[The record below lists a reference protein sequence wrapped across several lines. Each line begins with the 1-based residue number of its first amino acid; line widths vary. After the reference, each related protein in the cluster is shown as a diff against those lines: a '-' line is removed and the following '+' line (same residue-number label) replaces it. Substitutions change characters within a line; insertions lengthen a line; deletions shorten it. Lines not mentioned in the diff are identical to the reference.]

1 MDDASERSFLK
12 EELENEISSLSVPTR
27 VVRSR
32 TRIGLI
38 KARLMGARVSQG
50 TIYTQ
55 YKTFMHKNL

>member
-27 VVRSR
+27 VVRAR

-38 KARLMGARVSQG
+38 KARLMGARASQG
-50 TIYTQ
+50 TIYIQ
-55 YKTFMHKNL
+55 NLHA